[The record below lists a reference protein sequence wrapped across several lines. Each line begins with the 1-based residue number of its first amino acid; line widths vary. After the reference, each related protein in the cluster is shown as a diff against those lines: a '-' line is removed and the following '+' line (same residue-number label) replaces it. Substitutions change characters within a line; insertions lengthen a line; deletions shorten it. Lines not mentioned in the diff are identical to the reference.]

1 MNVSIARATSRT
13 TEQYE
18 TLSQIIPN
26 KHKTRR
32 KTNRRPR
39 KTRQKKKK
47 ERWRGDGDEKS
58 KWNKKEK

>member
-1 MNVSIARATSRT
+1 MNLSITRATCRT

-26 KHKTRR
+26 KHKARR

-47 ERWRGDGDEKS
+47 EKVEGIWE
-58 KWNKKEK
+58 